1 MSLNI
6 QKFDDF
12 ISNLDVKIPSFE
24 EFTKIGDMTALF
36 ESKQNEFIRLNYER
50 GPLLYALVSKFKPVN
65 ILEIGTSR
73 GYSTLCMAWAMSDNN
88 IPGKIF
94 TIDPKSTKQISS
106 NLIDDHIQNQPRYEN
121 ISIEQIWKK
130 ISKDGW
136 LEKISP
142 INGYSGSVMSSKNF
156 PKFDMGYIDGAHF
169 YEAVKHDVYAFLKS
183 SKSKFGILLDD
194 YIDRKYYGV
203 KKLVDE
209 EISKVFDTTLIQTD
223 REKHILNKDYLNDP
237 VYGMCWVHNI
247 SDEKHTDFIQKNSI
261 NDAIEK
267 YVKYEERIQFRQ
279 KINKKL
285 PFLKNI
291 KFSFW
296 KN

>member
-247 SDEKHTDFIQKNSI
+247 SDEKHTNFLQKNSI

-285 PFLKNI
+285 PFLKNV

>member
-247 SDEKHTDFIQKNSI
+247 SDEKHTDFIEKNSI

-285 PFLKNI
+285 PFLKNV

>member
-247 SDEKHTDFIQKNSI
+247 SDEKHTNFLQKNSI

>member
-285 PFLKNI
+285 PFLKNV

>member
-183 SKSKFGILLDD
+183 SKSKFGLLLDD

-247 SDEKHTDFIQKNSI
+247 SDEKHTNFLQKNSI

-285 PFLKNI
+285 PFLKNV

>member
-130 ISKDGW
+130 ISRDGW

>member
-94 TIDPKSTKQISS
+94 TIDPKSTKQICS